1 MAIDVYLQIDG
12 VKGESSD
19 EDHLGWIECTSASW
33 LMFQP
38 KSATASTGGGHTA
51 ERCELS
57 DISITK
63 LVDLSSPLLAQHCAC
78 GNVFKKARI
87 EFLRADGDGQRVKY
101 YEIEM
106 ENVLVAQLAPSISP
120 GDVLSEQVGLKFS
133 KIKWRYTR
141 QNIGGGM
148 GGNTSGGWCASSNR
162 PI

>member
-12 VKGESSD
+12 IKGESSD
-19 EDHLGWIECTSASW
+19 DEHQGWIECTSVSW
-33 LMFQP
+33 LMSQP
-38 KSATASTGGGHTA
+38 KSATASTGAGHTA

-57 DISITK
+57 DISLTK
-63 LVDLSSPLLAQHCAC
+63 LVDLASPMLAQHCAC
-78 GNVFKKARI
+78 GNVFRKANI

-106 ENVLVAQLAPSISP
+106 ENVLIAHLAPSISP
-120 GDVLSEQVGLKFS
+120 GDVLTEQVSLKFG

-141 QNIGGGM
+141 QKISGGV